1 MEKRTRR
8 LGHKKSRNG
17 CQRCKARRV
26 KCDEERPCRKC
37 VAHGAHCSLVDQP
50 ATSLS
55 TSTSTSPLTAPPQP
69 PPQPPHAPTAPP
81 KPAAPRQFVPIRP
94 AAEGAHEAA
103 SEAGLTP
110 TAVRSSASPYPGDP
124 ARDPRIDPAADPGDL
139 SENWLQSLRLMH
151 HYNTSTC
158 HVLTNDRCTEELWKT
173 AVPEMACSHKFLM
186 HGLLALSAMHYAS
199 LHPHEQ
205 KKWDIISVHHQNLAL
220 RSFALRL
227 NDINKDNCEA
237 YFFLATLIFILS
249 IYSVAHG
256 TRLGRAVSLD
266 NVSQCFMLLH
276 GIKGIIEFQPIE
288 EWRQRGGPLD
298 TILRAAEVPPGG
310 SWSSSPFQKRL
321 DAVTVLA
328 REVRASFA
336 EVINP
341 QSVCVLALESLRRT
355 HQICKSADDELD
367 GVDKSGAAWAWAANL
382 PPLFIEMIDNRHP
395 TALVI
400 LAHYAALARLFEQA
414 SNWLFYGWS
423 DTVMSLLD
431 EALDDEWRPW
441 IQWPKRS
448 LTERIDV
455 DDMEV

>member
-1 MEKRTRR
+1 
-8 LGHKKSRNG
+8 
-17 CQRCKARRV
+17 
-26 KCDEERPCRKC
+26 
-37 VAHGAHCSLVDQP
+37 
-50 ATSLS
+50 
-55 TSTSTSPLTAPPQP
+55 
-69 PPQPPHAPTAPP
+69 
-81 KPAAPRQFVPIRP
+81 
-94 AAEGAHEAA
+94 
-103 SEAGLTP
+103 
-110 TAVRSSASPYPGDP
+110 
-124 ARDPRIDPAADPGDL
+124 
-139 SENWLQSLRLMH
+139 
-151 HYNTSTC
+151 
-158 HVLTNDRCTEELWKT
+158 
-173 AVPEMACSHKFLM
+173 M

-276 GIKGIIEFQPIE
+276 GIKGILEFQPIE

-298 TILRAAEVPPGG
+298 TLLRAAELPPGG

-328 REVRASFA
+328 REVRASFT

-400 LAHYAALARLFEQA
+400 LAHYAALARMFEQA

-441 IQWPKRS
+441 IEWPKRS